1 MSSTDERPKSAVE
14 LAMERLR
21 QRDADTGTP
30 ERAVTDAQKNAIAE
44 ARNLHASK
52 VAQLEILHR
61 TKMSTTFDAG
71 ARAQAD
77 ADYRRE
83 LQRLKE
89 EVERQIE
96 KIRGQGD

>member
-1 MSSTDERPKSAVE
+1 
-14 LAMERLR
+14 MERLR
-21 QRDADTGTP
+21 QKDADTGMS
-30 ERAVTDAQKNAIAE
+30 ERSVTDAQKNAIAE
-44 ARNLHASK
+44 ARNLYSSK

-61 TKMSTTFDAG
+61 TKMSTTFDPG

-83 LQRLKE
+83 LQRLKDD
-89 EVERQIE
+89 VERQVE